1 MQIDHERAEQFVR
14 ANWSALAAAAW
25 RLHLR
30 FGPGALIVEWQLVQE
45 WTGDRSLHFQPHY
58 ATRTDSKEFNAVIA
72 DYDPQTSIVIAFSM
86 EKMERRQID
95 DAEGLREPI
104 TTLSAGTALAAM
116 TITAVPP
123 PPEAHRARGH

>member
-1 MQIDHERAEQFVR
+1 VQIDHERAEQFVR

-30 FGPGALIVEWQLVQE
+30 YGPGALIVDWQLVQE
-45 WTGDRSLHFQPHY
+45 WTGDRSFHFHPHY
-58 ATRTDSKEFNAVIA
+58 ATRTDSKEFNAVIK
-72 DYDPQTSIVIAFSM
+72 DYDPQTSIVIAFST
-86 EKMERRQID
+86 EKTERRQVD
-95 DAEGLREPI
+95 DAEALSEPL
-104 TTLSAGTALAAM
+104 TLSAGTALAAM

>member
-1 MQIDHERAEQFVR
+1 MQIDHELAEQFVR

-30 FGPGALIVEWQLVQE
+30 YGPGALIVEWQLVQE
-45 WTGDRSLHFQPHY
+45 WTGDRSFRFHPHY
-58 ATRTDSKEFNAVIA
+58 ATRTDSKEFNAVIK
-72 DYDPQTSIVIAFSM
+72 DYDPQKSIVIAFST
-86 EKMERRQID
+86 EPSERRQID
-95 DAEGLREPI
+95 EPDPLVEPI
-104 TTLSAGTALAAM
+104 TLSPGTALAAM